1 MNRNGNVPAVQR
13 RAAITGVAACSSL
26 GQTDAFLDALLAPHD
41 GRDRSPSGPTT
52 VDRRS
57 GIRPITS
64 FDVSN
69 RRARMA
75 AELSGFDAASFI
87 HPMKLRRMDEVGALA
102 VASARLALDAA
113 ALPRREAGYDDVGVV
128 FGTCTCGVH
137 STGEFLDRLLDLGP
151 TGAPALVFSNTVGNA
166 AASLIALEEKLRGP
180 NTTLSYKEA
189 SGLAAVALAT
199 DLVRAGKVG
208 ALVTGGAEDI
218 YDLYF
223 QVHDWFGVLSHDGEF
238 PEGSRP
244 FDVTRNGFVMGE
256 GGFVAVVEDAA
267 RAEARGVPVL
277 ADVVGVGATSG
288 ITPVNAWPTDPAPL
302 VRCMRAALDEAGIG
316 PADVGAVYAAANG
329 SVDFDRL
336 ESHAIA
342 TTFCGRP
349 VVTTSVKGAVGE
361 GGMAGAASLV
371 AAVLAGRRGLVVP
384 TVGLAQPDPS
394 CAALGWVIGT
404 PAALASPYILV
415 NSFASGGTNY
425 SVLIRIDG

>member
-26 GQTDAFLDALLAPHD
+26 GDTAAFLEGLLD
-41 GRDRSPSGPTT
+41 G
-52 VDRRS
+52 RS

-69 RRARMA
+69 RRARHA
-75 AELSGFDAASFI
+75 AELLGFNPAAVI
-87 HPMKLRRMDEVGALA
+87 HPMKLRRMDEVGALS
-102 VASARLALDAA
+102 VVTARLALDAA
-113 ALPRREAGYDDVGVV
+113 GLPRLDAGYDDVGVV

-137 STGEFLDRLLDLGP
+137 STGEFLDRLIELGP
-151 TGAPALVFSNTVGNA
+151 TGAPALLFSNTVGNA

-189 SGLAAVALAT
+189 SGLAAVALAV
-199 DLVRAGKVG
+199 DLVRAGKAG

-223 QVHDWFGVLSHDGEF
+223 EVHDWFGVLSHAGAH

-256 GGFVAVVEDAA
+256 GGFVAIVEEIA
-267 RAEARGVPVL
+267 RAKARHAPVL
-277 ADVVGVGATSG
+277 AEVVGVGASSG
-288 ITPVNAWPTDPAPL
+288 ITAVNAWPTEAAPL
-302 VRCMRAALDEAGIG
+302 VRCMRAAIAEAGVSPDEI
-316 PADVGAVYAAANG
+316 GAVYAAANG
-329 SVDFDRL
+329 AAGFDRL

-342 TTFCGRP
+342 EAFAGRP
-349 VVTTSVKGAVGE
+349 VVTTSVKGSVGE

-371 AAVLAGRRGLVVP
+371 AAVLAGNRGLVAP
-384 TVGLAQPDPS
+384 TAGLTAADPS
-394 CAALGWVIGT
+394 CAALGWVIGS
-404 PAALASPYILV
+404 PAPLVSPYVLV
-415 NSFASGGTNY
+415 NSFASGGANY
-425 SVLIRIDG
+425 SVVVRIP